1 MYIFPPDYKPSN
13 AEAIIGSII
22 GLVLISLLLF
32 SLFSGCAERVIYKC
46 PKGQVSILEDQG
58 LETEA
63 IRCYTPGTYYHDYRP
78 ISEKK
83 IKGWEDKKENK

>member
-1 MYIFPPDYKPSN
+1 MTSKN
-13 AEAIIGSII
+13 IINWM
-22 GLVLISLLLF
+22 LIVQFYFALTMLLLA
-32 SLFSGCAERVIYKC
+32 GCTHEKVIYKC
-46 PKGQVSILEDQG
+46 PKGQVSILEDEG

-83 IKGWEDKKENK
+83 IKGWKNKEIK